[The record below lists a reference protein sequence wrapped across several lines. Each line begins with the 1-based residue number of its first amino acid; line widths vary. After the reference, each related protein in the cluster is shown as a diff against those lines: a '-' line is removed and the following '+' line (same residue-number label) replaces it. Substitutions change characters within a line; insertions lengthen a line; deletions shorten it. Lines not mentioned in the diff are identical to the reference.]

1 MAVSQFL
8 RPGSL
13 LDAATGCLTPEVV
26 HSASTLVGE
35 PEASTRQ
42 TLNRAVPSVM
52 NGLTN
57 LVSSPNGANTLAGL
71 IRDGGFGAAA
81 DNPQSL
87 FSGGAA
93 TNNMLTT
100 GSQLLGTIFGG
111 RGAAVGD
118 LLARSGG
125 VSPASANKLLSLTAP
140 LVLGVLGKKAAAQGL
155 NSSGLANALLSEK
168 SDIAA
173 AAPAGLSKLLTA
185 GPVAVPSATS
195 AKSPE
200 PASVQHWKETSTDTG
215 LRGPMHLEHFP
226 ESAPG
231 AAEPRRAG
239 FGWLPLL
246 LAGLAALGFLLFLR
260 GRTPQPAPGARTTTS
275 EAANTAAT
283 AAKDAVPKVAS
294 PSGAGI
300 RVPQGSVAYSLAL
313 FLGDRTAAAPRTFVF
328 DNLNFHT
335 GTTQLTKPSLA
346 TINDLVVVLREYP
359 DAKVQLVGH
368 TDNTGRP
375 EANQILS
382 LNRANAV
389 KNMLVKGGVGA
400 DRISTAGMGQDHP
413 VASNDTEEGRAR
425 NRRLELNVTSK

>member
-1 MAVSQFL
+1 
-8 RPGSL
+8 
-13 LDAATGCLTPEVV
+13 
-26 HSASTLVGE
+26 
-35 PEASTRQ
+35 
-42 TLNRAVPSVM
+42 M

-57 LVSSPNGANTLAGL
+57 LVSAPNGANTLAGL

-118 LLARSGG
+118 LLAKAGG
-125 VSPASANKLLSLTAP
+125 VSPASANKILSLTTP

-173 AAPAGLSKLLTA
+173 AAPPGLSKLLTA

-215 LRGPMHLEHFP
+215 IRGPMHLEHFP

-231 AAEPRRAG
+231 AAEPRRTG

-260 GRTPQPAPGARTTTS
+260 GRTPQPAPGARTTAS
-275 EAANTAAT
+275 EAATASKNAASNVPPSTAA
-283 AAKDAVPKVAS
+283 D
-294 PSGAGI
+294 I
-300 RVPQGSVAYSLAL
+300 RVPKGSVAYTLAL
-313 FLGDRTAAAPRTFVF
+313 FLGDGTAAAPRTFVF
-328 DNLNFHT
+328 DNLNFHA
-335 GTTQLTKPSLA
+335 GTTQLTKPSLV
-346 TINDLVVVLREYP
+346 TINDLVVVLKEYP
-359 DAKVQLVGH
+359 NAKVQLVGH

-389 KNMLVKGGVGA
+389 KNMLVKGGVAA
-400 DRISTAGMGQDHP
+400 DRMSTAGMGQDHP
-413 VASNDTEEGRAR
+413 VASNDTEDGRAR